1 MSGLPAAA
9 DDTLEPAVLLRLMR
23 LASPSLP
30 VGGFSYSEGLE
41 AAVEHG
47 LVGDEAAT
55 LAWLSDQLRHAL
67 VPSELAVVARA
78 AEAWRRDDLD
88 AIAALNDWQI
98 VSREARELRQ
108 QSEQMGRSLAQWLR
122 HLDPPEPRLADL
134 EALTPAPSWP
144 VAFALAGVA
153 TGAPVRAIT
162 LAFAAGWAEAMVQA
176 ALKAVPLGQSAGP
189 AGAGRPGAGDSGRGR
204 GGARHRTCG
213 DAGVHADARHP
224 RLAARGPVLA
234 PVPILSPPPP

>member
-1 MSGLPAAA
+1 MSLSPLDDLSLPA
-9 DDTLEPAVLLRLMR
+9 PVLIRLMR

-41 AAVEHG
+41 AAVEQG
-47 LVGDEAAT
+47 LVGDESAT

-78 AEAWRRDDLD
+78 AEAWQRGDLD

-122 HLDPPEPRLADL
+122 HLDPPEPRLAAL

-153 TGAPVRAIT
+153 TGAPVRAIA

-176 ALKAVPLGQSAGP
+176 ALKAVPLGQSAGQ
-189 AGAGRPGAGDSGRGR
+189 R
-204 GGARHRTCG
+204 
-213 DAGVHADARHP
+213 
-224 RLAARGPVLA
+224 VLA
-234 PVPILSPPPP
+234 GLGERIPAAVEAALALDRPAMQAFTPMLAILASRHEMQYSRLFRS

>member
-1 MSGLPAAA
+1 
-9 DDTLEPAVLLRLMR
+9 MR

-55 LAWLSDQLRHAL
+55 AAPGSPTSCATPWCRR
-67 VPSELAVVARA
+67 ELAVVARA
-78 AEAWRRDDLD
+78 AEAWRRDDLA

-98 VSREARELRQ
+98 MSREARELRQ

-122 HLDPPEPRLADL
+122 HSIRPSRAWPPL

-153 TGAPVRAIT
+153 TGAPVRAIA
-162 LAFAAGWAEAMVQA
+162 LAFAAGWAENMVQA
-176 ALKAVPLGQSAGP
+176 ALKAVPLGQSAGQRVL
-189 AGAGRPGAGDSGRGR
+189 AGLGAADSRRGR
-204 GGARHRTCG
+204 ARALG
-213 DAGVHADARHP
+213 IGP
-224 RLAARGPVLA
+224 RRCRPSRRC
-234 PVPILSPPPP
+234 SPSSSAQHEVQYSRLFRS

>member
-1 MSGLPAAA
+1 MTAPADTALDAAA
-9 DDTLEPAVLLRLMR
+9 LLQLMR

-30 VGGFSYSEGLE
+30 VGGVSYSEGLE

-55 LAWLSDQLRHAL
+55 LGWLADQLRHAL
-67 VPSELAVVARA
+67 VPSELAVVVRA

-88 AIAALNDWQI
+88 SIVALNDWQLC
-98 VSREARELRQ
+98 SRETRELRQ

-122 HLDPPEPRLADL
+122 HREPPEPRLAIL
-134 EALTPAPSWP
+134 EALRPAPSWP

-153 TGAPVRAIT
+153 TGAPLRAIA

-176 ALKAVPLGQSAGP
+176 ALKAVPLGQSAGQRVLAGLGREIP
-189 AGAGRPGAGDSGRGR
+189 AAVDRALALERSAMQAFTPMLAILS
-204 GGARHRTCG
+204 ARHE
-213 DAGVHADARHP
+213 VQYS
-224 RLAARGPVLA
+224 RLFR
-234 PVPILSPPPP
+234 S

>member
-1 MSGLPAAA
+1 MTRALSDGEALDGP
-9 DDTLEPAVLLRLMR
+9 VLIRLMR

-78 AEAWRRDDLD
+78 AEAWRRDDL
-88 AIAALNDWQI
+88 AAVEALNDWLI
-98 VSREARELRQ
+98 TSREAREPRQ

-122 HLDPPEPRLADL
+122 HLDPPEPRLAAL

-153 TGAPVRAIT
+153 TGAPVRAIVLT
-162 LAFAAGWAEAMVQA
+162 FAAGWAEAMVQA
-176 ALKAVPLGQSAGP
+176 ALKAVPLGQTAGQ
-189 AGAGRPGAGDSGRGR
+189 R
-204 GGARHRTCG
+204 
-213 DAGVHADARHP
+213 
-224 RLAARGPVLA
+224 VLA
-234 PVPILSPPPP
+234 RLGEQIPAAVEAALHIPLPAMQAFTPMLAILASQHEVQYSRLFRS

>member
-122 HLDPPEPRLADL
+122 HLDPPEPRLAAL

-153 TGAPVRAIT
+153 TGAPVRAIA

-176 ALKAVPLGQSAGP
+176 ALKAVPLGQSAGQ
-189 AGAGRPGAGDSGRGR
+189 R
-204 GGARHRTCG
+204 
-213 DAGVHADARHP
+213 
-224 RLAARGPVLA
+224 VLA
-234 PVPILSPPPP
+234 GLGREIPAAVEAALGTEPAAMQAFTPMLAILASRHEVQYSRLFRS

>member
-1 MSGLPAAA
+1 MSTSPIDDDALAA
-9 DDTLEPAVLLRLMR
+9 PVLIRLMR

-47 LVGDEAAT
+47 LVGSEAAT
-55 LAWLSDQLRHAL
+55 LAWLADQLRHAL

-78 AEAWRRDDLD
+78 AEAWGRDDLA
-88 AIAALNDWQI
+88 AIAALNDWQS

-122 HLDPPEPRLADL
+122 HLDPPEPRLAAL

-153 TGAPVRAIT
+153 TGAPVRAIA

-176 ALKAVPLGQSAGP
+176 ALKAVPLGQSAGQ
-189 AGAGRPGAGDSGRGR
+189 R
-204 GGARHRTCG
+204 
-213 DAGVHADARHP
+213 V
-224 RLAARGPVLA
+224 LAALGEEIPAAVETALGIELTAMQAFTPMLA
-234 PVPILSPPPP
+234 ILASRHEVQYSRLFRS

>member
-1 MSGLPAAA
+1 MTSSPLDDAPLAA
-9 DDTLEPAVLLRLMR
+9 PVLIRLMR

-47 LVGDEAAT
+47 LVGNEADT
-55 LAWLSDQLRHAL
+55 LAWLADQLRHAL

-78 AEAWRRDDLD
+78 AEAWRRDDLA

-98 VSREARELRQ
+98 TSREARELRQ

-122 HLDPPEPRLADL
+122 HLDPPEPRRAAL

-153 TGAPVRAIT
+153 TGAPVRAIA

-176 ALKAVPLGQSAGP
+176 ALKAVPLGQTAGQ
-189 AGAGRPGAGDSGRGR
+189 R
-204 GGARHRTCG
+204 
-213 DAGVHADARHP
+213 
-224 RLAARGPVLA
+224 VLA
-234 PVPILSPPPP
+234 GLGEEIPAAVEAALAIELPAMQAFTPMLAILASRHEVQYSRLFRS

>member
-1 MSGLPAAA
+1 MTSAATG
-9 DDTLEPAVLLRLMR
+9 DTTLDASPLLQLMR

-55 LAWLSDQLRHAL
+55 LTWLSDQLRHAL

-78 AEAWRRDDLD
+78 AEAWRDGDLHGVT
-88 AIAALNDWQI
+88 ALNDWQLC
-98 VSREARELRQ
+98 SREARELRQ

-122 HLDPPEPRLADL
+122 HLDPPEPRLATL
-134 EALTPAPSWP
+134 EVLRPAPSWP

-153 TGAPVRAIT
+153 TGAPVRAIA

-176 ALKAVPLGQSAGP
+176 ALKAVPLGQSAGQ
-189 AGAGRPGAGDSGRGR
+189 R
-204 GGARHRTCG
+204 
-213 DAGVHADARHP
+213 
-224 RLAARGPVLA
+224 VLA
-234 PVPILSPPPP
+234 GLGRQIPAAVDAALRTERSALQAFTPMLAILASRHEVQYSRLFRS